1 MVELRDTAQISDHVL
16 NNSLV
21 RAQAKREEWRVTR
34 ERERWCFSPRVCFA
48 LVSTRLKKVYKK
60 KNSLCKLTL

>member
-21 RAQAKREEWRVTR
+21 QARGKREEWRVTR
-34 ERERWCFSPRVCFA
+34 ERERWCFSPRVCLT
-48 LVSTRLKKVYKK
+48 LVSTRLKKV
-60 KNSLCKLTL
+60 